1 MENKRDYYEVLGVSK
16 DASDEEIKKAYRAL
30 AKKYHPDMNKDDKNA
45 EAKFKEVNEAYSVL
59 SDAQKRSAY
68 DQYGHGAFDGTAGA
82 GGAGGAGFGGGFGGF
97 GDFSDIFDS
106 IFGGFGG
113 GSSSRRNGP
122 KKGRDLQYNVTID
135 LEEAFSGIK
144 REINISR
151 DETCP
156 KCNGSG
162 AKPGTEVKTCP
173 RCGGT
178 GQVQQVQQTAFGRFA
193 NVTTCPQCGGTGKII
208 TETCDTCRG
217 RGRVHR
223 QRKVNVTIPAG
234 IDDGQYI
241 VLRGE
246 GEAGE
251 NGGPSGDV
259 YVVVSIRRHKKFVRQ
274 GADLLYSAKIS
285 FAQAA
290 LGGEIVVPTLDGD
303 VKYTIPQG
311 TQTGTTFRLKGKG
324 MPRPKSKSRGD
335 LLVTVNIEVPKNLT
349 EKQKELLREFDG
361 MIEKKKEGIFEKIFR
376 N

>member
-16 DASDEEIKKAYRAL
+16 DASDEELKKASRSL
-30 AKKYHPDMNKDDKNA
+30 AKKYHPDMNKDDKDA
-45 EAKFKEVNEAYSVL
+45 ERKFKEVNEAYSVL

-68 DQYGHGAFDGTAGA
+68 DNYGHSAFDGTAGA
-82 GGAGGAGFGGGFGGF
+82 GGAGYGTGGFGGF

-113 GSSSRRNGP
+113 GGSSRRNGP

-135 LEEAFSGIK
+135 LEDAFSGIK
-144 REINISR
+144 REITISR
-151 DETCP
+151 DEACS
-156 KCNGSG
+156 KCNGTG
-162 AKPGTEVKTCP
+162 ARPGSDVKTCP

-193 NVTTCPQCGGTGKII
+193 NVTTCPECGGKGKIV
-208 TETCDTCRG
+208 TEPCDACRG
-217 RGRVHR
+217 RGRVHK
-223 QRKVNVTIPAG
+223 QRKINVTIPAG

-251 NGGPSGDV
+251 NGGPNGDV
-259 YVVVSIRRHKKFVRQ
+259 YVVVSIRRHKKFIRQ
-274 GADLLYSAKIS
+274 GADLLYNTKIS

-290 LGGEIVVPTLDGD
+290 LGDEIIVPTLDGD
-303 VKYTIPQG
+303 VKYNIPAG
-311 TQTGTTFRLKGKG
+311 TQTGTTFRLKAKG
-324 MPRPKSKSRGD
+324 MPRPKSKARGD
-335 LLVTVNIEVPKNLT
+335 MLVTATIEVPKNLT

-361 MIEKKKEGIFEKIFR
+361 MIEKKKEGIFDKIFK